1 MKYICVALQV
11 SHLSHN
17 HLGRKPRKKHPFI
30 LILGIAQIEEGNL
43 ALINFYTFFYFG
55 FPLIFFWIHFVFVPD
70 FCHIFP
76 IFRFQIYKK
85 IFLFVEHPSHRFLVK
100 KFLTHLGTDL
110 KTLLHK
116 VWESAKVHIQL
127 QFVIIYLS
135 SSASSSA
142 LLSSSST
149 TAVPALQ
156 QCTKDKYQLIKND
169 IFREHTSKTSPAL
182 VTVCWPPWPSLPPG
196 PHW

>member
-1 MKYICVALQV
+1 MEKCNNCDKIWTNHYFLKSSIITENICKEDPELASHRMKYICVALQV

-76 IFRFQIYKK
+76 IFRFKIYEKK
-85 IFLFVEHPSHRFLVK
+85 ILFVEHPSHRFLVK

-110 KTLLHK
+110 KTHLHK
-116 VWESAKVHIQL
+116 V
-127 QFVIIYLS
+127 
-135 SSASSSA
+135 
-142 LLSSSST
+142 
-149 TAVPALQ
+149 
-156 QCTKDKYQLIKND
+156 
-169 IFREHTSKTSPAL
+169 
-182 VTVCWPPWPSLPPG
+182 
-196 PHW
+196 

>member
-1 MKYICVALQV
+1 MEKCNNCDKIWTNHYFLKSSIITENICKEDPELASHRMKYICVALQV

-76 IFRFQIYKK
+76 IFRFKIYE
-85 IFLFVEHPSHRFLVK
+85 IFFY
-100 KFLTHLGTDL
+100 
-110 KTLLHK
+110 LLNIHYT
-116 VWESAKVHIQL
+116 VS
-127 QFVIIYLS
+127 LS
-135 SSASSSA
+135 RSS
-142 LLSSSST
+142 
-149 TAVPALQ
+149 
-156 QCTKDKYQLIKND
+156 
-169 IFREHTSKTSPAL
+169 
-182 VTVCWPPWPSLPPG
+182 
-196 PHW
+196 

>member
-76 IFRFQIYKK
+76 IFRFQIYKN
-85 IFLFVEHPSHRFLVK
+85 IFICWTSITPFPCQEVLNPSRHRSENSSSQSLKKRKSAHPAAVRH
-100 KFLTHLGTDL
+100 
-110 KTLLHK
+110 
-116 VWESAKVHIQL
+116 HISIIII
-127 QFVIIYLS
+127 VIIS
-135 SSASSSA
+135 VVVFFIHNSRA
-142 LLSSSST
+142 
-149 TAVPALQ
+149 
-156 QCTKDKYQLIKND
+156 CI
-169 IFREHTSKTSPAL
+169 AL
-182 VTVCWPPWPSLPPG
+182 VHKRQISIN
-196 PHW
+196 

>member
-1 MKYICVALQV
+1 MV
-11 SHLSHN
+11 SLWYFF
-17 HLGRKPRKKHPFI
+17 GFI
-30 LILGIAQIEEGNL
+30 LYLFQISV
-43 ALINFYTFFYFG
+43 
-55 FPLIFFWIHFVFVPD
+55 IFFRYFD
-70 FCHIFP
+70 SRSTIF
-76 IFRFQIYKK
+76 
-85 IFLFVEHPSHRFLVK
+85 FLFVEHPLHRFLVK

-182 VTVCWPPWPSLPPG
+182 VTVCWPPPSRSRLPRNEDCCFSLKYCTFLE
-196 PHW
+196 